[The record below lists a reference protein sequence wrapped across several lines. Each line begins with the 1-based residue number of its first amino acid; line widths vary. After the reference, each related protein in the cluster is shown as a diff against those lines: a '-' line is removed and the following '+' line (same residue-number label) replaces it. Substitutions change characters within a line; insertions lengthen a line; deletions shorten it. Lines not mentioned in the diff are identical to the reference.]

1 MNVAYAFLS
10 SIGETVG
17 SPTNPF
23 GPGEKAAKNRRNPP
37 IVTPKSEAF

>member
-17 SPTNPF
+17 SPTNPL
-23 GPGEKAAKNRRNPP
+23 ALAKKPQKTAEIP
-37 IVTPKSEAF
+37 QL